1 MESRVSA
8 YRSHSLSLARH
19 TSNSC
24 PFFLSATRMPI
35 PSLLSQ
41 RTGRFLLF
49 VFSAA
54 QGHTNPYSLSSAL
67 RKRIPIRTLCLQRR
81 ASTYLSILFVFG
93 AVQAHTNPYSL
104 SLAPRKRIPIPFLL
118 QRAQA
123 HTDRYSLSSAPRKR
137 IPIRSLCL
145 WRRVSTYQFLSFFS
159 AQKRIPI
166 CTLCL
171 WEFTHVCTSQS
182 QGECGSR
189 PRACS
194 SWPVPTARY
203 GAAANLVV
211 PIASMGHTVTPER
224 TMHGDS

>member
-1 MESRVSA
+1 VRQRSIRAEPSCTATVLYPLTLSSGMESRVSA
-8 YRSHSLSLARH
+8 YRSHSLSLTRH

-24 PFFLSATRMPI
+24 SFFLSAARMPI

-67 RKRIPIRTLCLQRR
+67 RKHIPIRTLCLQRR
-81 ASTYLSILFVFG
+81 ASAYQFLSFFSAHKRIPIRTLCLRRCASTYLSVLFVFG

-104 SLAPRKRIPIPFLL
+104 PLAPRKRIPIPFLL

-123 HTDRYSLSSAPRKR
+123 HTDPYSLSSAPRKR

-145 WRRVSTYQFLSFFS
+145 
-159 AQKRIPI
+159 
-166 CTLCL
+166 
-171 WEFTHVCTSQS
+171 
-182 QGECGSR
+182 
-189 PRACS
+189 
-194 SWPVPTARY
+194 
-203 GAAANLVV
+203 
-211 PIASMGHTVTPER
+211 
-224 TMHGDS
+224 